1 MFHGSCLCGAV
12 KYTILLEQLDDITLC
27 HCHKCQKASGSAF
40 NAVTPVAA
48 EFMQIQDEQNML
60 KHFESS
66 PGVERNFCGQCGSPV
81 FSFRPA
87 LQQYRVRIGSLDD
100 NVNANQPNTF
110 TTPTEPRGS
119 SSMTSPRNTQKAFK
133 SSFYSYP
140 PSGLQAA

>member
-48 EFMQIQDEQNML
+48 EFMQIQDEQGML

-81 FSFRPA
+81 FSFRPE

-100 NVNANQPNTF
+100 SVNIKPAQHIYYAYRAPWLIINDIAP
-110 TTPTEPRGS
+110 
-119 SSMTSPRNTQKAFK
+119 K
-133 SSFYSYP
+133 YP
-140 PSGLQAA
+140 EGL